1 MNSFIN
7 CIEISSQINVKLKQL
22 NEIKKLILDLIKCKK
37 ILNKNDYN
45 LSELRKC
52 ENNLI
57 SNLKLC
63 KISANYE
70 VLNERKEIIKNDK
83 YLKCFWPKCDYKT
96 KRLDAL
102 KLHKVF
108 HSNEKCF
115 KCDFNNCNKMFK
127 TKCNLNTHKL
137 I

>member
-1 MNSFIN
+1 MSSFE
-7 CIEISSQINVKLKQL
+7 CYSEKLSKISLKLKQL
-22 NEIKKLILDLIKCKK
+22 NVIKKLNLDLIKSKK

-70 VLNERKEIIKNDK
+70 VLKERKEMIKNDK
-83 YLKCFWPKCDYKT
+83 YLNCFWPKCEYKT
-96 KRLDAL
+96 KDLS
-102 KLHKVF
+102 K
-108 HSNEKCF
+108 
-115 KCDFNNCNKMFK
+115 
-127 TKCNLNTHKL
+127 
-137 I
+137 

>member
-1 MNSFIN
+1 MSSFD
-7 CIEISSQINVKLKQL
+7 CYSEKLSKISLKLKQL
-22 NEIKKLILDLIKCKK
+22 NEIKKLNLDLIKCKK

-70 VLNERKEIIKNDK
+70 VLNASKEMIKNDK
-83 YLKCFWPKCDYKT
+83 YFNCFYP
-96 KRLDAL
+96 
-102 KLHKVF
+102 
-108 HSNEKCF
+108 
-115 KCDFNNCNKMFK
+115 
-127 TKCNLNTHKL
+127 
-137 I
+137 

>member
-1 MNSFIN
+1 MNSFINN

-22 NEIKKLILDLIKCKK
+22 NEIKKLNLDLIKCKK

-70 VLNERKEIIKNDK
+70 VLKERKEMIKNDK
-83 YLKCFWPKCDYKT
+83 YLNCFWPKCEYKT
-96 KRLDAL
+96 KDLS
-102 KLHKVF
+102 K
-108 HSNEKCF
+108 
-115 KCDFNNCNKMFK
+115 
-127 TKCNLNTHKL
+127 
-137 I
+137 

>member
-22 NEIKKLILDLIKCKK
+22 NEIKKLNLDLIKCKK

-70 VLNERKEIIKNDK
+70 VLNERKEMIKNDK
-83 YLKCFWPKCDYKT
+83 YFNCFWPKCEFKA
-96 KRLDAL
+96 KCLSAL
-102 KLHKVF
+102 NKHKAK
-108 HSNEKCF
+108 HTNEKCF

-127 TKCNLNTHKL
+127 FNG
-137 I
+137 

>member
-22 NEIKKLILDLIKCKK
+22 NEIKKLNLDLIKCKK

-70 VLNERKEIIKNDK
+70 VLNESKEIIKNNK
-83 YLKCFWPKCDYKT
+83 YFNCFWPKCEYKT
-96 KRLDAL
+96 KRLNHL
-102 KLHKVF
+102 NRHKQK
-108 HSNEKCF
+108 HLNENCF
-115 KCDFNNCNKMFK
+115 KCDF
-127 TKCNLNTHKL
+127 
-137 I
+137 

>member
-1 MNSFIN
+1 MSS
-7 CIEISSQINVKLKQL
+7 IECYSEKLSKISLKLKQL
-22 NEIKKLILDLIKCKK
+22 NEIKKLNLDLIKCKK

-70 VLNERKEIIKNDK
+70 VLNERKEMIKNDK
-83 YLKCFWPKCDYKT
+83 YFKCFWPKCEYKT
-96 KRLDAL
+96 KYLSQL
-102 KLHKVF
+102 NEHKVK
-108 HSNEKCF
+108 HSIEKCF
-115 KCDFNNCNKMFK
+115 KCDFNNCNKIYKWK
-127 TKCNLNTHKL
+127 TN
-137 I
+137 

>member
-1 MNSFIN
+1 MSS
-7 CIEISSQINVKLKQL
+7 IECYSEKLSKISLKLKQL
-22 NEIKKLILDLIKCKK
+22 NEIKKLNLDLTKCKK

-70 VLNERKEIIKNDK
+70 VLNERKEMIKNDK
-83 YLKCFWPKCDYKT
+83 YFKCFWPKCEYKA
-96 KRLDAL
+96 KHFWELNRHKL
-102 KLHKVF
+102 K

-115 KCDFNNCNKMFK
+115 KCDFTNCNKIYK
-127 TKCNLNTHKL
+127 
-137 I
+137 